1 MVKIG
6 IIGGAGYT
14 AGEMLRVALNHPEIE
29 LGWVHSKSSAGA
41 PLCSVHEDLIGETD
55 QEFTDDHQQDADVV
69 FLCLGHG
76 DAKQW
81 LEANEPKGSPV
92 IIDLSQDY
100 RIEGKGNDFVYGLP
114 EMNREQIRTA
124 RRIANPGCF
133 ATGIQ
138 LALLPLAAAGE
149 LKSDLHINAITG
161 STGAG
166 QRPSP
171 TTHFSWR
178 NNNVSVYKA
187 FAHQHL
193 REIGQSLRRL
203 QPGFANKLNFIPVR
217 GNFSRGILASSYLTT
232 KLSGTEARS
241 IYRDYYRTHPFV
253 HLSGQNI
260 NVKQVVNTNKCV
272 VHVEKYDDKLLIV
285 SAIDNLVKGASGQA
299 LQNMNLACGL
309 PETAGLNLKP
319 IGF

>member
-1 MVKIG
+1 MLKIG
-6 IIGGAGYT
+6 IVGGAGYT
-14 AGEMLRVALNHPEIE
+14 AGEMLRIALNHPEAQ
-29 LGWVHSKSSAGA
+29 LGWVHSKSSAGK

-55 QEFTDDHQQDADVV
+55 QEFTDNHDQDADVV

-76 DAKQW
+76 DAKKW
-81 LEANEPKGSPV
+81 LETNKLKGQPLL
-92 IIDLSQDY
+92 IDLSQDY
-100 RIEGKGNDFVYGLP
+100 RIEAEGNDFVYGLP
-114 EMNREQIRTA
+114 EMNRERIRTA

-138 LALLPLAAAGE
+138 LGLLPLAAAGE
-149 LKSDLHINAITG
+149 LKAELHINAITG

-166 QRPSP
+166 QKPSP

-187 FAHQHL
+187 FTHQHL
-193 REIGQSLRRL
+193 REIGQSLRQL
-203 QPGFANKLNFIPVR
+203 QPSFTNKLNFIPLR
-217 GNFSRGILASSYLTT
+217 GNFPRGILVSTYLTT
-232 KLSGTEARS
+232 KLNGTEARS

-253 HLSGQNI
+253 HMSDQNI
-260 NVKQVVNTNKCV
+260 NVKQVVNTNKCLV
-272 VHVEKYDDKLLIV
+272 YVEKHGDKLLIV

-309 PETAGLNLKP
+309 SENTGLKLKP